1 MGINTI
7 YDLPLAKAQRKI
19 YNRMVSCKEDIYI
32 SFLLPK
38 VLGAKQ
44 KMVERMQEPE
54 VVDDEKEQCH
64 LGMTGQ
70 LHT

>member
-1 MGINTI
+1 
-7 YDLPLAKAQRKI
+7 
-19 YNRMVSCKEDIYI
+19 MVICKEDIYI
-32 SFLLPK
+32 SFFLPK